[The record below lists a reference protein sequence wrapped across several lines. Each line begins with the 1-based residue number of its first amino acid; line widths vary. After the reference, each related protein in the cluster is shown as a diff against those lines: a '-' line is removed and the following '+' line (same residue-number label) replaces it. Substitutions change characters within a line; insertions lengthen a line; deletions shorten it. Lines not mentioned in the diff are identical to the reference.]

1 MSLVALCSVTGSPGV
16 TTSALAVG
24 WVWPLVTG
32 RRVVVLDADPA
43 GSGLLPGYLRGAVP
57 PTGGVLRL
65 AARQGAENPE
75 AVLENCTAWDDDH
88 TRLLLVGVTASVE
101 ARALG
106 GLWHAVVDLVPDLD
120 RMGVDLVADVG
131 RLEHVFEPTILLEHA
146 GSAVVVTRP
155 TLGGVLAATAGL
167 ARLRD
172 LRGPVRSTSALL
184 VGDNRPYSAAE
195 VRREL
200 GLDRLPVLG
209 WDSRA
214 AERLHAGEYP
224 GQGPLA
230 RSQLLS
236 SAGKVADALRPAIL
250 DLAGGPS

>member
-16 TTSALAVG
+16 TTTALALG
-24 WVWPLVTG
+24 WVWPVVTG

-57 PTGGVLRL
+57 PGGGVLRL
-65 AARQGAENPE
+65 AAQQGAPSGQ

-106 GLWHAVVDLVPDLD
+106 GLWHAIVDLVPDLD

-131 RLEHVFEPTILLEHA
+131 RLEHVFEPTVLLEHA

-172 LRGPVRSTSALL
+172 LRGPVRSTSALS
-184 VGDNRPYSAAE
+184 VGDHRPYSAAE
-195 VRREL
+195 VRSEL
-200 GLDRLPVLG
+200 GLDRLPVLA
-209 WDSRA
+209 WDPRA
-214 AERLHAGEYP
+214 AERLHSGEYP
-224 GQGPLA
+224 GRGPLT
-230 RSQLLS
+230 RSRLLS
-236 SAGKVADALRPAIL
+236 SAGPVADALRPAIL
-250 DLAGGPS
+250 DLAGGSR